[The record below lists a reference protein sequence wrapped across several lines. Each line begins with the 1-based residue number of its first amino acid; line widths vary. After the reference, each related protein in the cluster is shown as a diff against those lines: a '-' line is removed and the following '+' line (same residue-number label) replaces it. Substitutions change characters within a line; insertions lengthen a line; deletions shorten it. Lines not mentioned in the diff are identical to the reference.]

1 MSKEHP
7 ANKAA
12 SIRDKLY
19 NLSRKNGRNF
29 QEIVQYYAMERF
41 LYRLGQ
47 SEFQHSFVLKGALML
62 RVWNVPQARA
72 TMDIDLLGTLD
83 NSASFI
89 EACIQKILDVPVP
102 DDGLSF
108 DPESVTSMEITQE
121 SDYRGRRI
129 LFFGYLERMR
139 IRRKIDIGFSDIV
152 LPAPIPIHFPTALD
166 MDPPMLQ
173 GYTRESAI
181 AEKFHA
187 MVFLGLQNSRMKD
200 FYDIYVLSSH
210 HSFEGNLLSRSLQA
224 TFERRHLDI
233 PSSLIITSSSFL
245 KMKEVQW
252 TAFLKKFPVSLL
264 SGIPVHLKEVVQRIS
279 FFLLPPCEALLSK
292 ASFEKTWNPSTGSWD
307 ESMS

>member
-12 SIRDKLY
+12 SVRDKLY
-19 NLSRKNGRNF
+19 NLSRKSGRNF

-47 SEFQHSFVLKGALML
+47 SEFQHRFVLKGALML

-72 TMDIDLLGTLD
+72 TMDIDLLGKLD

-89 EACIQKILDVPVP
+89 EECIQKILDVPVQ

-108 DPESVTSMEITQE
+108 DPKSVTSMEITQDA
-121 SDYRGRRI
+121 DYRGRRI
-129 LFFGYLERMR
+129 LFFGYLEQMR
-139 IRRKIDIGFSDIV
+139 IRMKIDIGFSDIV
-152 LPAPIPIHFPTALD
+152 LPAPVPIHFPTALD
-166 MDPPMLQ
+166 MDPPILQ

-210 HSFEGNLLSRSLQA
+210 HSFEGNLLSQSLQA

-233 PSSLIITSSSFL
+233 PSSLLITSSSFL

-252 TAFLKKFPVSLL
+252 TAFLNKFPASLL
-264 SGIPVHLKEVVQRIS
+264 SGIPLRLDEIVQRIS
-279 FFLLPPCEALLSK
+279 SFLLPPCEALLSK
-292 ASFEKTWNPSTGSWD
+292 EAFEKIWNPLTGGWE
-307 ESMS
+307 ESIS

>member
-139 IRRKIDIGFSDIV
+139 IRMKIDIGF
-152 LPAPIPIHFPTALD
+152 
-166 MDPPMLQ
+166 
-173 GYTRESAI
+173 YCSA
-181 AEKFHA
+181 
-187 MVFLGLQNSRMKD
+187 G
-200 FYDIYVLSSH
+200 SH
-210 HSFEGNLLSRSLQA
+210 SHSFSYGAGYESTHVA
-224 TFERRHLDI
+224 
-233 PSSLIITSSSFL
+233 
-245 KMKEVQW
+245 
-252 TAFLKKFPVSLL
+252 
-264 SGIPVHLKEVVQRIS
+264 GIY
-279 FFLLPPCEALLSK
+279 
-292 ASFEKTWNPSTGSWD
+292 TGKRYC
-307 ESMS
+307 

>member
-1 MSKEHP
+1 
-7 ANKAA
+7 
-12 SIRDKLY
+12 
-19 NLSRKNGRNF
+19 
-29 QEIVQYYAMERF
+29 
-41 LYRLGQ
+41 
-47 SEFQHSFVLKGALML
+47 
-62 RVWNVPQARA
+62 
-72 TMDIDLLGTLD
+72 MDIDLLGTLD

-139 IRRKIDIGFSDIV
+139 IRMKIDIGFSDIV

>member
-19 NLSRKNGRNF
+19 NLSRKSGRNF

-41 LYRLGQ
+41 LYHLGQ

-72 TMDIDLLGTLD
+72 TMDIDLLGKLD

-139 IRRKIDIGFSDIV
+139 IRMKIDIGFSDIV
-152 LPAPIPIHFPTALD
+152 LSAPIPIHFPTALD

-173 GYTRESAI
+173 
-181 AEKFHA
+181 
-187 MVFLGLQNSRMKD
+187 
-200 FYDIYVLSSH
+200 DIH
-210 HSFEGNLLSRSLQA
+210 G
-224 TFERRHLDI
+224 
-233 PSSLIITSSSFL
+233 
-245 KMKEVQW
+245 K
-252 TAFLKKFPVSLL
+252 
-264 SGIPVHLKEVVQRIS
+264 
-279 FFLLPPCEALLSK
+279 ALLLKNSMPW
-292 ASFEKTWNPSTGSWD
+292 FSWD
-307 ESMS
+307 FKIPG

>member
-12 SIRDKLY
+12 SVRDKLY
-19 NLSRKNGRNF
+19 NLSRKSGRNF

-47 SEFQHSFVLKGALML
+47 SEFRDSFILKGALML

-72 TMDIDLLGTLD
+72 TMDIDLLGKLD

-89 EACIQKILDVPVP
+89 EECIQKILDVPVP

-139 IRRKIDIGFSDIV
+139 IRMKIDIGFSDIV

-200 FYDIYVLSSH
+200 FYDIYVLSCH
-210 HSFEGNLLSRSLQA
+210 HSFEGDLLSRSLQA

-252 TAFLKKFPVSLL
+252 TAFLKKFPTSLL
-264 SGIPVHLKEVVQRIS
+264 PGIPVHLEEAVQRIS
-279 FFLLPPCEALLSK
+279 SFLLPPCSALLSK
-292 ASFEKTWNPSTGSWD
+292 EAFEQTWNPSTGGWD
-307 ESMS
+307 ESTS